1 MQSVITWEQLLI
13 YLVIFLII
21 YYAVV
26 LALFYRHDLVKLG
39 NRFAKPESQHT
50 VYQTEAPASSNER
63 SDYDALY
70 NSVHE
75 LMKDCK
81 DVFVNVTNAPIDK
94 ARLIADLNRKVR
106 LYPPIKGT
114 AFQVSI
120 SNHIAQE
127 ASHRLGIELEDDEL
141 EQIWQ

>member
-13 YLVIFLII
+13 YLFIFLII

-39 NRFAKPESQHT
+39 NRFTKQELADAGYLTEES
-50 VYQTEAPASSNER
+50 ASSNEG

-70 NSVHE
+70 NNVHE

-81 DVFVNVTNAPIDK
+81 DIFINVTNAPIDK
-94 ARLIADLNRKVR
+94 ARLIADLNQKVKS
-106 LYPPIKGT
+106 YPQIKGT
-114 AFQVSI
+114 AFQISM

-127 ASHRLGIELEDDEL
+127 ASHRLGIELENDEL